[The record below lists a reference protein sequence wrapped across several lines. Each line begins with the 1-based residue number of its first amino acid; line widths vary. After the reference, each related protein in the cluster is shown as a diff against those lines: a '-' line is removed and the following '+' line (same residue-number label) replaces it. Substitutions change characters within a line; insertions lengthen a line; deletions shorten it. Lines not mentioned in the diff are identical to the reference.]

1 MLSTVNGGH
10 APVVDMAG
18 DLPPRM
24 MWKAETDEREVGQS
38 LRKQIEVRARAKWK
52 EPGPARSKDSSSTVR
67 KGHGG

>member
-1 MLSTVNGGH
+1 
-10 APVVDMAG
+10 
-18 DLPPRM
+18 M